1 MTWLRNLSLGKKF
14 SLLVGLQV
22 LVLLLGGLLVWI
34 RFQQVQGVLSLVR
47 SASRQVR
54 LTASLANDM
63 NSLRT
68 SHVEMIAASHD
79 EAYLQKRGKVN
90 DSLSAKVANDLQAM
104 SGEASWTS
112 EGRRLMGEAT
122 GVLDGYLG
130 KFPGVLEQ
138 AKAGSVDGDP
148 ALMEANVGEARA
160 AREGLERLQ
169 ALVQDEVDGQTKR
182 ADAMADQT
190 QLLVCVGALLSIAV
204 AVLIARAVL
213 SQVAASVGHLHSA
226 MEGMAGGDLTV
237 EAQVDTTDELGQ
249 IGVALNRS
257 LHSLR
262 ATLVSVKQVSEQVAS
277 GATELSATAEELS
290 ATTGSISSG
299 ADEASVSAE
308 RMAAA
313 AVQLAATI
321 HTVGGN
327 VHAVEAK
334 SSSALEQTREGVDA
348 ASNTSTAM
356 AEIQESVSKIV
367 QAVEVVTEIA
377 NQTNLLSLNAAIEAA
392 KAGELGKG
400 FAVVAEEVR
409 KLAERSGQAAT
420 EIGVLAGR
428 CTTSIGRGSDT
439 VRVSGGALSAIHAAI
454 TEVAARISQIGA
466 ATEEQ
471 AATGEEVGRHV
482 HQAAEAAG
490 HTAQAT
496 REQAMTVEEVS
507 RTAQE
512 LAHSA
517 ETLQTIV
524 QRFKV

>member
-130 KFPGVLEQ
+130 KFPGVLEK

-160 AREGLERLQ
+160 AREGLEKLQ
-169 ALVQDEVDGQTKR
+169 ALVQGEVDGQTKR
-182 ADAMADQT
+182 ADSIAEQT
-190 QLLVCVGALLSIAV
+190 QLLVCAGALLSIAV

-226 MEGMAGGDLTV
+226 MDRMAAGDLTM
-237 EAQVDTTDELGQ
+237 EAKVDTTDELGQ
-249 IGVALNRS
+249 IGAALNRS
-257 LHSLR
+257 VHGLR
-262 ATLVSVKQVSEQVAS
+262 ATLAAVKQVSEQVAS
-277 GATELSATAEELS
+277 GATELSAT
-290 ATTGSISSG
+290 TGSISSG
-299 ADEASVSAE
+299 ADEASASSE

-321 HTVGGN
+321 HTVAGN
-327 VHAVEAK
+327 VHAAEVK
-334 SSSALEQTREGVDA
+334 SSVALEKASEGVA
-348 ASNTSTAM
+348 AAGNTSMAM

-367 QAVEVVTEIA
+367 QAVQVVTEIA

-409 KLAERSGQAAT
+409 KLAERSGLAAN
-420 EIGVLAGR
+420 EIGALAGR
-428 CTTSIGRGSDT
+428 CTASIGRGSDT
-439 VRVSGGALSAIHAAI
+439 VRVSGDALSAIHAAI
-454 TEVAARISQIGA
+454 TEVASRISQIGA
-466 ATEEQ
+466 ASEEQ
-471 AATGEEVGRHV
+471 ASTGEDVGRQV
-482 HQAAEAAG
+482 HLAAEAAG

-496 REQAMTVEEVS
+496 REQALTVVEVS

-512 LAHSA
+512 LAKAA
-517 ETLQTIV
+517 ETLQSTV
-524 QRFKV
+524 QQFKV